1 MVWLLVKEAD
11 WILVYNNKG
20 VWAESALLMD
30 SEQLSGVSQL
40 WVGHKSNQELLL
52 QQSHTHFCLF
62 IVFIVW
68 TYCLETVTD

>member
-40 WVGHKSNQELLL
+40 
-52 QQSHTHFCLF
+52 
-62 IVFIVW
+62 
-68 TYCLETVTD
+68 